1 MKLLAAYRERVRHRP
16 DSEHA
21 QALLR
26 VVIVSLLLIN
36 TAWAGAGDTL
46 VAARLWG
53 INLFSTTFS
62 LVLFA
67 HVLHRPEASPRRR
80 VLGAV
85 HDNVAITAWLYSCGP
100 LGALAL
106 FVYPFVTVG
115 NGFRYGVRYL
125 AWSGIMG
132 AVGIATL
139 FAGAPAWTGNVMIGL
154 GILFSHVVVTGYTG
168 VLLRQLRQSQDDL
181 ERMARSDTLTG
192 LPNRRY
198 FMDRLSR
205 LVAAPARRH
214 LACLY
219 LELDGFKGVND
230 RLGHNAGDELLHS
243 VATALVG
250 CVRSTDFVARLG
262 GDEITVLLDDISC
275 QADAK
280 TVADRIIRVIEAI
293 DHIAGQP
300 VAVSVSIGISFVEA
314 NGEEERQLFSDE
326 LLRTADE
333 AMYAAKKSG
342 KGRSQLVSLRGEAL
356 TAAA

>member
-1 MKLLAAYRERVRHRP
+1 MKLLAAYRERVRQRP

-26 VVIVSLLLIN
+26 AVIIWLLLIN
-36 TAWAGAGDTL
+36 TAWVTAGDPD
-46 VAARLWG
+46 VGARLWG
-53 INLFSTTFS
+53 INVFSAIFS
-62 LVLFA
+62 LLLLA
-67 HVLHRPEASPRRR
+67 HVLYRPGASPRRR

-85 HDNVAITAWLYSCGP
+85 HDNVAITAWLYLCGP
-100 LGALAL
+100 IGALAL

-125 AWSGIMG
+125 AWSGFMG
-132 AVGIATL
+132 AVGMATL
-139 FAGAPAWTGNVMIGL
+139 FAAAPAWTGNVTIGF

-168 VLLRQLRQSQDDL
+168 TLLRQLRQSQDDL

-205 LVAAPARRH
+205 LVSAPEGGR

-219 LELDGFKGVND
+219 LDLDGFKGVND
-230 RLGHNAGDELLHS
+230 RLGHKAGDELLHS

-250 CVRSTDFVARLG
+250 CVRATDFVARLG
-262 GDEITVLLDDISC
+262 GDEFTVLLDDISSP
-275 QADAK
+275 ADAK
-280 TVADRIIRVIEAI
+280 TVADRIIHVIEGI
-293 DHIAGQP
+293 DRVAGQP

-314 NGEEERQLFSDE
+314 TGGERQPLTDE

-333 AMYAAKKSG
+333 AMYAAKRSG
-342 KGRSQLVSLRGEAL
+342 RGRFQLVSLEAGAF